1 MKLSLITV
9 SVLLI
14 LSVAVM
20 SSAHAVINSSE
31 DTVEIYETVLYG
43 EKSAAEGF
51 RVKLNTTCGNRLFW
65 DTFYTFG
72 EEPITETEFYFT
84 PNRTNRHTT
93 QEPFYEGVR
102 IWINSNMGISS
113 SGTIDLNEE
122 TGRFGK
128 VFLDVASRT
137 SNGTSNTEIVR
148 LADYYEYYPLTVNIH
163 IPYMKYRWEDG
174 EKFVEQYLSNDS
186 NVINEAIADIFTI
199 PVGEETYRVT
209 VDKNKTGGITGVN
222 INQESGKTIGLWN
235 VGVAT
240 DNACLFSI
248 QGSYGYDGEIDYS
261 KIKDGPGLYCL
272 PFTPSDDDPNCVLMN
287 PYSIKN
293 VYPLSE
299 DEVISTIWESK
310 DGKNVSMIILQND
323 KYRLTVLDS
332 ETYEELQQIDLF
344 GEGTNLSLME
354 TFKYDDFIVSFTGSN
369 EFSVFSIDEN
379 GLYIPELNGNADIFG
394 SHGINGFNVQYN
406 SEMYFD
412 GKRLAIISQYYDSEY
427 GLAEY
432 SPCQCGFVMS
442 VFSSD
447 GLLYTGLYENSL
459 DLSQGRDI
467 SMRCQ
472 LDSLPFEIGP
482 ANSEKNR

>member
-1 MKLSLITV
+1 MKFSLITV

-14 LSVAVM
+14 LSIVGM
-20 SSAHAVINSSE
+20 SAAHAAVNSNK

-43 EKSAAEGF
+43 DRTAAEGF

-65 DTFYTFG
+65 DTYYTFG
-72 EEPITETEFYFT
+72 EEPLTETEFLFT
-84 PNRTNRHTT
+84 PNRTNRRTT
-93 QEPFYEGVR
+93 SEPYYEGVR

-113 SGTIDLNEE
+113 SGTIDLSEE

-137 SNGTSNTEIVR
+137 ANGSSNTEIIR
-148 LADYYEYYPLTVNIH
+148 LSDYYEYYPLTVNIH

-174 EKFVEQYLSNDS
+174 KKFVEQYLSNEN
-186 NVINEAIADIFTI
+186 NVINEAIADIFKI
-199 PVGEETYRVT
+199 PVGEETYKVT
-209 VDKNKTGGITGVN
+209 VDKNKSGGVIGAS

-240 DNACLFSI
+240 DDACLFSI

-272 PFTPSDDDPNCVLMN
+272 PFEPADDDPNCVLMN

-293 VYPLSE
+293 VYPIDE
-299 DEVISTIWESK
+299 DAVISTIWDSEDKS
-310 DGKNVSMIILQND
+310 VISMIILED
-323 KYRLTVLDS
+323 EKYRLTVLDA
-332 ETYEELQQIDLF
+332 ETYEELQKIDLF

-354 TFKYDDFIVSFTGSN
+354 TFRYDDFIVSFTGSS

-379 GLYIPELNGNADIFG
+379 GLYTHELNGNADIFS
-394 SHGINGFNVQYN
+394 SHGIDGFNVQYN

-412 GKRLAIISQYYDSEY
+412 GQRLAVVSIYYGREFGSSD
-427 GLAEY
+427 Y
-432 SPCQCGFVMS
+432 SPYQCGFVMS
-442 VFSSD
+442 VFNED
-447 GLLYTGLYENSL
+447 GLMYTGLYENSL
-459 DLSQGRDI
+459 DISQSSDI
-467 SMRCQ
+467 SLRCR
-472 LDSLPFEIGP
+472 LDSPPFEIGP
-482 ANSEKNR
+482 AIEKQ